1 LKFGDGLCF
10 VCIACVQSVKAGTGV
25 DQLLDAKLLFKQVEE
40 VTHYIHTHTQTHKH
54 THTHTHTHTHI
65 R

>member
-1 LKFGDGLCF
+1 M
-10 VCIACVQSVKAGTGV
+10 CIACVQSVKAGTGV